1 MKVYLVYFSPN
12 RTSRTTLL
20 NIAKGMNDIVP
31 TEIDMTRPAERSRKH
46 VFKEDDLV
54 LYATITAQLL
64 FSPNKEIFAS
74 MDGNGARFVGVAM
87 YGGQFY
93 GLTLQQ
99 LKKRAL
105 ERGFHVIGLAACIAQ
120 HAIAKGYGTDRPDA
134 RDAEDEAAFG
144 SRILEKFRLG
154 ETAMKEEP
162 PFGWSET
169 GNEQENAFLRT
180 RMPQID
186 DDYVL
191 PAELKTKTVD
201 REKCIQC
208 RKCEKGCPTEA
219 IDIERYNFDLDSC
232 VACYRCVNSCP
243 KQAISVTNKMMKGF
257 ESIRQPADR
266 RVAPTFLV

>member
-1 MKVYLVYFSPN
+1 MNVYLVYFSPN
-12 RTSRTTLL
+12 RTSRTTLC
-20 NIAKGMNDIVP
+20 NIAKGMDGIVP
-31 TEIDMTRPAERSRKH
+31 IEIDMTKPAERHRQH

-74 MDGNGARFVGVAM
+74 MEGNGARFVGVAM

-99 LKKRAL
+99 LQKRAL

-120 HAIAKGYGTDRPDA
+120 HAISKGYGTNRPDA
-134 RDAEDEAAFG
+134 QDEQEEAAFG
-144 SRILEKFRLG
+144 SRILEKYRQG
-154 ETAMKEEP
+154 DTTMKEEAQ
-162 PFGWSET
+162 FGWSES

-180 RMPQID
+180 RMSQID

-201 REKCIQC
+201 RDKCIQC
-208 RKCEKGCPTEA
+208 RSCEKGCPTEA
-219 IDIERYNFDLDSC
+219 IDIERYHFDLDKC
-232 VACYRCVNSCP
+232 VACYRCVNRCP
-243 KQAISVTNKMMKGF
+243 KQAISVTNEMMKGF
-257 ESIRQPADR
+257 ESLKQPADR
-266 RVAPTFLV
+266 RVAPTFLM

>member
-1 MKVYLVYFSPN
+1 MNVYLIYFSPN

-20 NIAKGMNDIVP
+20 NIAKGMNGIAP
-31 TEIDMTRPAERSRKH
+31 IEIDMTKPAERSRKH

-74 MDGNGARFVGVAM
+74 MEGNGARFVGVAM

-99 LKKRAL
+99 LQKRAL
-105 ERGFHVIGLAACIAQ
+105 ERGFNVIGLAACIAQ
-120 HAIAKGYGTDRPDA
+120 HAITKGYGTDRPDA
-134 RDAEDEAAFG
+134 QDEEVEAAFG
-144 SRILEKFRLG
+144 SKILEKYRKG
-154 ETAMKEEP
+154 DTTINDEV
-162 PFGWSET
+162 PFGWSEF

-191 PAELKTKTVD
+191 PVELKTKTVNK
-201 REKCIQC
+201 ELCIQC
-208 RKCEKGCPTEA
+208 HTCEKGCPTEA
-219 IDIERYNFDLDSC
+219 IDIERYHFDLDKC
-232 VACYRCVNSCP
+232 VACYRCVNICP
-243 KQAISVTNKMMKGF
+243 KHAISVTNEMMKGF
-257 ESIRQPADR
+257 ESLIQPTDH
-266 RVAPTFLV
+266 RVEPTFLM